1 MTALAQ
7 PPVRTDA
14 TPAVRLSDRDL
25 QRLAALVH
33 RLKGMAGNLC
43 ATEFEALAQR
53 YMQDTRGDVGAVPEQ
68 IEALAEASERLL
80 AELKAGRPG
89 A

>member
-1 MTALAQ
+1 MKGALEK
-7 PPVRTDA
+7 A
-14 TPAVRLSDRDL
+14 TFAW
-25 QRLAALVH
+25 
-33 RLKGMAGNLC
+33 AGNPP
-43 ATEFEALAQR
+43 
-53 YMQDTRGDVGAVPEQ
+53 DW